1 MRNILDTLMARQH
14 RLMESL
20 IEADQ
25 VPKPV
30 SSQPEAPS
38 QQRIDEEQA
47 ALTQALG
54 YLELGDMSAA
64 REVLLPFGDAAV
76 YVQTLITFARVL
88 STEGFFDRALELLER
103 AERLDPG
110 DTKVWW
116 HLAELF
122 ATKRRATDEVR
133 YRRKLAFVAPGPP
146 AQAFIDLVRATLRA
160 NRKTVSLAAGEVRL
174 AMKKLA
180 ALGTATTETNIG
192 MAEAV
197 FAFDVLAKDAR
208 ALYRTARP
216 SEIGEVDVT
225 ARWFRFWDW
234 CNHVGATVT
243 RLTDEGVPA
252 HRPMIAELHDVI
264 VSPRLQWVPLV
275 DEGRAILRGFAIQR
289 IQLRSEDALTPL
301 LMSGAKLAELR
312 LPSNIPVIDRP
323 ALLLGGTPQYYH
335 HTIEFLSALAVA
347 EKTGIG
353 VDLPLVVNDDLAP
366 FQLEQLE
373 LLGYPESRLI
383 RVRADQPTRFRRLTV
398 PSRLVQ
404 GGRWIDPIL
413 ARWYR
418 ERLGAPLSSNHLRSR
433 RLYLSRQGT
442 ERRRV
447 VNEEEVTALLLRH
460 GYSAVAPEQLSVR
473 EQIDLFAGA
482 SHIVAATGAALTN
495 MVFAPAG
502 ARIVALYNR
511 HLVQGGGDIYFDALA
526 TACGHRFLKIE
537 CAPGRVLTGQR
548 VIDADLIVDLNEL
561 SAALDSVG

>member
-1 MRNILDTLMARQH
+1 MARQQ

-20 IEADQ
+20 TEADQ
-25 VPKPV
+25 VVKPV
-30 SSQPEAPS
+30 PSQPEAPS
-38 QQRIDEEQA
+38 QQQTDEEQA
-47 ALTQALG
+47 ALTEALSF
-54 YLELGDMSAA
+54 LVQGDMSAA

-76 YVQTLITFARVL
+76 YAQTLITLARIL

-110 DTKVWW
+110 DTRVWW

-122 ATKRRATDEVR
+122 ALRRQGTDEVR
-133 YRRKLAFVAPGPP
+133 YRRKLAFVAPSPP
-146 AQAFIDLVRATLRA
+146 AQAFIDLVRAVLRA

-180 ALGTATTETNIG
+180 ASGAATTETNIA

-208 ALYRTARP
+208 ALYRSAQP
-216 SEIGEVDVT
+216 SQTGEVDVT

-243 RLTDEGVPA
+243 RLTDDGIPA

-264 VSPRLQWVPLV
+264 ISPRLQWVPLV
-275 DEGRAILRGFAIQR
+275 DDGRAILRGFAVQR

-323 ALLLGGTPQYYH
+323 ALLLGGAPQYYH
-335 HTIEFLSALAVA
+335 NTIEFLSALAVA

-353 VDLPLVVNDDLAP
+353 IDLPLVVNDDLAP
-366 FQLEQLE
+366 FQVEQLD

-383 RVRADQPTRFRRLTV
+383 RVRANQPTRFRRLTV

-404 GGRWIDPIL
+404 GGRWIDPML

-418 ERLGAPLSSNHLRSR
+418 ERLGSPLSFNKLGTR
-433 RLYLSRQGT
+433 RIYLSHEDT
-442 ERRRV
+442 MHRRV

-460 GYSAVAPEQLSVR
+460 GYATVASERLSVR
-473 EQIDLFAGA
+473 EQINLFAGA

-495 MVFAPAG
+495 MVFAPSG
-502 ARIVALYNR
+502 ARVVALYNR
-511 HLVQGGGDIYFDALA
+511 HLVQGGGDIYFGALA
-526 TACGHRFLKIE
+526 TACGHRFLKLE
-537 CAPGRVLTGQR
+537 CAPERVLTGQR
-548 VIDADLIVDLNEL
+548 VIDADLIVDLEEL
-561 SAALDSVG
+561 STALDSVG